1 MDLSLIFA
9 GAIVA
14 DVVVL
19 KLIPQ
24 SRRVARFVCMS
35 VFFAI
40 DTVLIV
46 ALIGSPLSPVY
57 RVNDLPREFWLQILA
72 CCWWALAARELIAF
86 LKLLTRL
93 RKTAAENKLLFD
105 VIAGSIYVCSAL
117 AMMGFVFGWALQGLL
132 ATSGIIAI
140 VLGLALQSTLND
152 LFSGI
157 SLTIEKPYE
166 LGDEILLEGGIE
178 GQVIQ
183 VNWRSTR
190 LRNAANDVVVIPNS
204 AIAKMR
210 IQNHT
215 AGSKRYS
222 GSLTVT
228 VDARN
233 DPDFTME
240 ILKQAAMTCPAV
252 LEHPPCTVAPTELK
266 GDRITYEICFSASLF
281 TVAGDAR
288 SQLIAQLY
296 KRARP
301 VATQRESA
309 PIFLFPENE
318 VLDHLPL
325 LEPLTPSEKADLNAK
340 ISRRPFKRGEQ
351 LLAQGEKTESVH
363 FIYSGVIQV
372 TRQVPDGRIL
382 NLGRL
387 GPGDTYG
394 EISLLTGADS
404 DGTFVALTSGLLL
417 ESKAED
423 VKPILA
429 ARPVLIESLSHTVA
443 KMQQLVTRFDQS
455 AIQPAAIEPHD
466 LLWRIKNFFRL
477 NVEDRLK

>member
-24 SRRVARFVCMS
+24 SQRVARFVCMS

-57 RVNDLPREFWLQILA
+57 RVKDLPREFWLQILA

-105 VIAGSIYVCSAL
+105 VIASSIYVCSAL
-117 AMMGFVFGWALQGLL
+117 AMMGFVFGWALQGVL

-140 VLGLALQSTLND
+140 VLGLALQSTLSD

-222 GSLTVT
+222 ASLTVT

-240 ILKQAAMTCPAV
+240 ILKQAAMTCPAI

-266 GDRITYEICFSASLF
+266 GDRITYEICFSTSLF
-281 TVAGDAR
+281 TAGGDAR

-301 VATQRESA
+301 VATQRESV
-309 PIFLFPENE
+309 PIFLFPEKE
-318 VLDHLPL
+318 VLDHLPF

-340 ISRRPFKRGEQ
+340 IIRRPFKRGEQ
-351 LLAQGEKTESVH
+351 LLAQGEKTELVH

-404 DGTFVALTSGLLL
+404 SGTCVALTSGLLL
-417 ESKAED
+417 ESKSED
-423 VKPILA
+423 LKPILE
-429 ARPVLIESLSHTVA
+429 ARPELIESLSHIVG
-443 KMQQLVTRFDQS
+443 KMEQLVTRFDQS
-455 AIQPAAIEPHD
+455 AIQPAAIEPRD

-477 NVEDRLK
+477 KVEDRLK

>member
-105 VIAGSIYVCSAL
+105 VIAGSIYVCSTL

-183 VNWRSTR
+183 VNWRATR

-215 AGSKRYS
+215 AGSKRYT

-233 DPDFTME
+233 DPDFTTE
-240 ILKQAAMTCPAV
+240 ILKQAAMTCPAI

-340 ISRRPFKRGEQ
+340 IIRRPFKRGEQ

-429 ARPVLIESLSHTVA
+429 ARPVLIESLSHIVA

-466 LLWRIKNFFRL
+466 VLWRIKNFFRL

>member
-1 MDLSLIFA
+1 VDLSLIFA

-340 ISRRPFKRGEQ
+340 IIRRPFKTGEQ
-351 LLAQGEKTESVH
+351 LLAQDEKTESVH

-372 TRQVPDGRIL
+372 TRQVQDGRIL
-382 NLGRL
+382 NVQRL

-404 DGTFVALTSGLLL
+404 SGTFAALTSGLLL
-417 ESKAED
+417 ESKSED
-423 VKPILA
+423 LKPILE
-429 ARPVLIESLSHTVA
+429 ARPELIESLSHTVA
-443 KMQQLVTRFDQS
+443 KMQQLVTMFDRS
-455 AIQPAAIEPHD
+455 AIQPAVIEPHD
-466 LLWRIKNFFRL
+466 LLWRIRNFFRL
-477 NVEDRLK
+477 NV

>member
-215 AGSKRYS
+215 AGSKRYI

-340 ISRRPFKRGEQ
+340 IIRRPFKRGEQ

-423 VKPILA
+423 FKPILA

>member
-183 VNWRSTR
+183 VNWRATR

-215 AGSKRYS
+215 AGTKRYS

-340 ISRRPFKRGEQ
+340 IIRRPFKKGEQ
-351 LLAQGEKTESVH
+351 LLAQGAKTESVH

>member
-340 ISRRPFKRGEQ
+340 IIRRPFKRGEQ

>member
-1 MDLSLIFA
+1 
-9 GAIVA
+9 
-14 DVVVL
+14 
-19 KLIPQ
+19 
-24 SRRVARFVCMS
+24 
-35 VFFAI
+35 
-40 DTVLIV
+40 
-46 ALIGSPLSPVY
+46 
-57 RVNDLPREFWLQILA
+57 
-72 CCWWALAARELIAF
+72 
-86 LKLLTRL
+86 
-93 RKTAAENKLLFD
+93 
-105 VIAGSIYVCSAL
+105 
-117 AMMGFVFGWALQGLL
+117 
-132 ATSGIIAI
+132 
-140 VLGLALQSTLND
+140 
-152 LFSGI
+152 
-157 SLTIEKPYE
+157 
-166 LGDEILLEGGIE
+166 
-178 GQVIQ
+178 
-183 VNWRSTR
+183 
-190 LRNAANDVVVIPNS
+190 VVVIPNS

-443 KMQQLVTRFDQS
+443 KMQQLITRFDQS

-477 NVEDRLK
+477 NVEDRPK